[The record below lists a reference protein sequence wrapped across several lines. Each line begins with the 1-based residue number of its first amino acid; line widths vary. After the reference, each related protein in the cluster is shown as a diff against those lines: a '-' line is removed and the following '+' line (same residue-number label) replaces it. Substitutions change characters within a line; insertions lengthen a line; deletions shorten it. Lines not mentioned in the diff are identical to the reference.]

1 MNTIEI
7 RTVSDKTLKI
17 EINNVRKSFR
27 YNKYNFHHVM
37 YKIFKYL
44 DKNNLGNLFYA
55 IRRKTHDRLTTDVY
69 NNTYGKTYTYF
80 TM

>member
-1 MNTIEI
+1 MNIIEI
-7 RTVSDKTLKI
+7 RTITDKTLRI

-27 YNKYNFHHVM
+27 YNKDKFYPVM

-44 DKNNLGNLFYA
+44 DKNNLGHLFYT
-55 IRRKTHDRLTTDVY
+55 IRSKTHDRLTTDIH